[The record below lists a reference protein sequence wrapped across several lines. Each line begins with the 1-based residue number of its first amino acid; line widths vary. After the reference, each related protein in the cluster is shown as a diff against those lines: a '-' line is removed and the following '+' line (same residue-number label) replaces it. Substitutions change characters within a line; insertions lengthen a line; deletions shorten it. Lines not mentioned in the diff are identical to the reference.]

1 MIDTILFM
9 IYVPFIYISSSNAAS
24 VQLLVFVELD
34 MQNLPVTYA
43 NTGVTALMALV
54 AIVTAEVLHLP
65 LLVDSHFIDRK
76 EAETRT

>member
-1 MIDTILFM
+1 
-9 IYVPFIYISSSNAAS
+9 
-24 VQLLVFVELD
+24 

-54 AIVTAEVLHLP
+54 AIVTAEVVQLTLR
-65 LLVDSHFIDRK
+65 VNGHFIDRK

>member
-1 MIDTILFM
+1 
-9 IYVPFIYISSSNAAS
+9 
-24 VQLLVFVELD
+24 

-65 LLVDSHFIDRK
+65 SLVDGDFIDGK